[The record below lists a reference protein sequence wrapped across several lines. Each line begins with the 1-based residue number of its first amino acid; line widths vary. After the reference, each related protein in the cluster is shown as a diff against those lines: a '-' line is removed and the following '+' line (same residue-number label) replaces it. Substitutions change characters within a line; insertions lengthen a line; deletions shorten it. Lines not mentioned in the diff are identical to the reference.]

1 MIATELEPLETLADL
16 IQRLGNVPLERIRL
30 HPFPGTATVEDV
42 LRLCDRE
49 PKRLCEL
56 VDGVLVEKV
65 MGHQESRLAARLIFL
80 LQCYLEEHD
89 LGILTGADGPHQILV
104 DQVRFPDVAFIAYD
118 RIPEGADPKTPV
130 PDWIP
135 TLAVEVL
142 SESNTKAEMT
152 RKLRDYFEAGVE
164 LVWYVDPSDRT
175 VRVYHSPEAV
185 VTLTEADNLDGEQLL
200 PGFRLSIRDWFNRAS
215 RIRPIKESE
224 PE

>member
-1 MIATELEPLETLADL
+1 MLAIEHEQLETLADL
-16 IQRLGNVPLERIRL
+16 LERLGNVPLERIRL
-30 HPFPGTATVEDV
+30 HPFPGTATVADV

-65 MGHQESRLAARLIFL
+65 METPESRLAARLL
-80 LQCYLEEHD
+80 HVLQSYLDVHD
-89 LGILTGADGPHQILV
+89 LGILTGADGPLQILS
-104 DQVRFPDVAFIAYD
+104 DQVRFPDVAFIGYD
-118 RIPEGADPKTPV
+118 RIPQDADPATPV

-142 SESNTKAEMT
+142 SPSNTKQEMA
-152 RKLRDYFEAGVE
+152 RKLRDYFAAGVE

-185 VTLTEADNLDGEQLL
+185 VTLTEADELDGEHLL
-200 PGFRLSIRDWFNRAS
+200 PGFRLSIRDWFDRAT
-215 RIRPIKESE
+215 RIRPNG
-224 PE
+224 